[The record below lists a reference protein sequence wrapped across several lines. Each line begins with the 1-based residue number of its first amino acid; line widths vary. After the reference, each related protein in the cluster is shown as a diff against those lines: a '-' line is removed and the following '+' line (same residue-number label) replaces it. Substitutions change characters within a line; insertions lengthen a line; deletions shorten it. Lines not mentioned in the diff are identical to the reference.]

1 MVAGETNRAL
11 RWTGRSAGLVTVT
24 ETRSRASRG
33 NGRLAGLCTHAW
45 GQLPTRKAASV
56 LPRVICVIT
65 HAMRNVLFCTSLS
78 FSSSSSLTTHTHR
91 NQWQRYMAPVGLSL
105 QSRMT

>member
-65 HAMRNVLFCTSLS
+65 QCAMFYFVRPYPLA
-78 FSSSSSLTTHTHR
+78 HR
-91 NQWQRYMAPVGLSL
+91 R
-105 QSRMT
+105 R